1 MHPLYRDAGR
11 SISWTPAPFFTRIP
25 ICVTSPRRS
34 RNAVRAAGGWAVCL
48 DQTAFYPEGGGQPWD
63 LGSLAD
69 AQVLAGGGARWR
81 HRTPLRPPLPVGQT
95 VAGQIDWPRRFDLM
109 QQHSGEHMLSGL
121 IHSRYGFHNVGFHM
135 GAGVTTIDFDGVIPQ
150 EDLPGLEAA
159 VNEAIWRDL
168 PVKTWFAQGR
178 ELEGLPYR
186 SKRPLEGLVRLV
198 EFPGLDLCACCG
210 THVVRTGEIGLLKL
224 LSWSRFHQGVR
235 MEMVCGRRALDY
247 LSQVYAQNRMVG
259 QTFSAKPL
267 ETGAA
272 AQRAA
277 EALEAAKAPGG
288 WPGGPLLCRHG
299 GFPGRGRGCDPL

>member
-1 MHPLYRDAGR
+1 MDSRALFYQDSHLCH
-11 SISWTPAPFFTRIP
+11 FTAQ
-25 ICVTSPRRS
+25 VTQCRP
-34 RNAVRAAGGWAVCL
+34 AAGGWAVCL

-69 AQVLAGGGARWR
+69 AQVLAVEERDGVIV
-81 HRTPLRPPLPVGQT
+81 HRRDRPLPVGQT

-224 LSWSRFHQGVR
+224 LSWSRFHQGVDGDGLWPPGAGLPLPG
-235 MEMVCGRRALDY
+235 VCPEPYGGSDLLRQAAGDRRCRPARRRGPGGC
-247 LSQVYAQNRMVG
+247 QG
-259 QTFSAKPL
+259 
-267 ETGAA
+267 
-272 AQRAA
+272 
-277 EALEAAKAPGG
+277 PGG

>member
-1 MHPLYRDAGR
+1 MDSRALFYQDSHLCH
-11 SISWTPAPFFTRIP
+11 FTAQ
-25 ICVTSPRRS
+25 VTQCRP
-34 RNAVRAAGGWAVCL
+34 AAGGWAVCL

-69 AQVLAGGGARWR
+69 AQVLAVEERDGVIV
-81 HRTPLRPPLPVGQT
+81 HRCDRPLPVGQT

-198 EFPGLDLCACCG
+198 EFPGLDLC
-210 THVVRTGEIGLLKL
+210 EIG
-224 LSWSRFHQGVR
+224 
-235 MEMVCGRRALDY
+235 RA
-247 LSQVYAQNRMVG
+247 S
-259 QTFSAKPL
+259 
-267 ETGAA
+267 
-272 AQRAA
+272 
-277 EALEAAKAPGG
+277 
-288 WPGGPLLCRHG
+288 CRE
-299 GFPGRGRGCDPL
+299 RV